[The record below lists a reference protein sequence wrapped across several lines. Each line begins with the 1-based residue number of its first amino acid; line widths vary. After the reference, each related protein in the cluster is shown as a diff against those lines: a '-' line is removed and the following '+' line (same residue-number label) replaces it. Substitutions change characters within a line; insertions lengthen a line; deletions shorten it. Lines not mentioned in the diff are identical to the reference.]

1 MPKQTVTVKLVGKNC
16 KTVEFL
22 PPFVV
27 SCRQTGGSEERHD
40 VEIGPD
46 EEVEASGSRGKF
58 SFKLRFDKKDK
69 NEATAT
75 VLSATKYDC
84 VKSEGKFA
92 PVLTF
97 ETRGMEIIAFKP
109 RLATVESSRSKERF
123 EEVDLSTE
131 NNPDGFVE
139 WDEKGNCEVS
149 VSEIEVKI
157 V

>member
-1 MPKQTVTVKLVGKNC
+1 M
-16 KTVEFL
+16 
-22 PPFVV
+22 
-27 SCRQTGGSEERHD
+27 
-40 VEIGPD
+40 
-46 EEVEASGSRGKF
+46 
-58 SFKLRFDKKDK
+58 
-69 NEATAT
+69 
-75 VLSATKYDC
+75 
-84 VKSEGKFA
+84 KSEGKFA